1 MNAAAAWIL
10 ALVVVLLVG
19 GVATAY
25 IRTVLL
31 QRDAT
36 AAGIVALSGMSWR
49 EFMRIVL
56 EALASRRYARV
67 VDRET
72 PGSESDYVLA
82 RDGDH
87 WLLSCK
93 HGSAFVLGNSA
104 VNELASNIR
113 LQGAVGGL
121 LVTQGRIADEARTP
135 AKLQHIEL
143 LDGPTLWPEVRHLI
157 PAAQLAEITAG
168 AAQRAR
174 QRMLL
179 AWLCALVA
187 GVVVFIALPRADA
200 DADAG
205 VPAAAASAGS
215 SAAMDGGDAAP
226 AAASQPAAAATEM
239 DPTAGAPQPGIE
251 DQRRQIAD
259 AISTLPMVDRAV
271 WSTQSTL
278 QVILIETSSDS
289 VAAICPLM
297 LRYPELASSR
307 LLLTPPAGSTAPP
320 RFRQCRSY

>member
-10 ALVVVLLVG
+10 SLVVTLLVG
-19 GVATAY
+19 GAATAY

-31 QRDAT
+31 RRDAT
-36 AAGIVALSGMSWR
+36 AAGIVALSAMSWR

-56 EALASRRYARV
+56 EALATRGYARV

-72 PGSESDYVLA
+72 PGSDSDYVLA
-82 RDGDH
+82 RDGDQF
-87 WLLSCK
+87 LLSCK
-93 HGSAFVLGNSA
+93 HGGAFVLGNAA

-113 LQGAVGGL
+113 LQGSAGGL
-121 LVTQGRIADEARTP
+121 LVTQGRIAEEARIP

-143 LDGPTLWPEVRHLI
+143 LDGPTLWPEVRHLV
-157 PAAQLAEITAG
+157 PPAQLVQITAG

-174 QRMLL
+174 QRTLL

-187 GVVVFIALPRADA
+187 GVAVFVVLPRGAAVEADDAGASVAASVSDAPAVAADA
-200 DADAG
+200 ATTG
-205 VPAAAASAGS
+205 EQ
-215 SAAMDGGDAAP
+215 AP
-226 AAASQPAAAATEM
+226 AAVTEM
-239 DPTAGAPQPGIE
+239 DPTAAAPELAIE

-259 AISTLPMVDRAV
+259 AISTLPMVDRAI

-278 QVILIETSSDS
+278 QVLLIETTSDS
-289 VAAICPLM
+289 IASICPLM
-297 LRYPELASSR
+297 ERYPALASSR
-307 LLLTPPAGSTAPP
+307 ILLTPPAGSTAPV

>member
-10 ALVVVLLVG
+10 AVVVVLSVG
-19 GVATAY
+19 GLATAY

-56 EALASRRYARV
+56 EALATRRYARV
-67 VDRET
+67 VDRDT
-72 PGSESDYVLA
+72 PGSDSDYVLA

-93 HGSAFVLGNSA
+93 HGGAFVLGNSA

-113 LQGAVGGL
+113 LQGAAGGL
-121 LVTQGRIADEARTP
+121 LVTQGQIAAEARAP

-157 PAAQLAEITAG
+157 PATQLAEITAG

-174 QRMLL
+174 QRTLL
-179 AWLCALVA
+179 AWLC
-187 GVVVFIALPRADA
+187 
-200 DADAG
+200 
-205 VPAAAASAGS
+205 
-215 SAAMDGGDAAP
+215 
-226 AAASQPAAAATEM
+226 
-239 DPTAGAPQPGIE
+239 
-251 DQRRQIAD
+251 
-259 AISTLPMVDRAV
+259 
-271 WSTQSTL
+271 
-278 QVILIETSSDS
+278 
-289 VAAICPLM
+289 
-297 LRYPELASSR
+297 
-307 LLLTPPAGSTAPP
+307 
-320 RFRQCRSY
+320 